1 MLLTFTLIISFLVAV
16 NFLLLAFSCNKT
28 TKKKESKKPVVLRE
42 RYTTT
47 KQVSGQLAPT
57 GS

>member
-28 TKKKESKKPVVLRE
+28 TKKKESKKPVVMRQHLA
-42 RYTTT
+42 TT
-47 KQVSGQLAPT
+47 KQVSAQLSPT